1 MILGTFKRR
10 RIVVVYYINKQAI
23 EIKSQFHGVTLTSVN
38 ECCCAIGILAKMY
51 GLPMPQKL
59 DTLDE
64 MREDLH
70 RQIKGKPVPSEYA
83 SKIIDM
89 LDGYINPETI
99 PNELYDLL
107 QYAYNEQRGTE
118 PAYR

>member
-1 MILGTFKRR
+1 M
-10 RIVVVYYINKQAI
+10 VYYINKQAI

-51 GLPMPQKL
+51 GLQMPQKL

-70 RQIKGKPVPSEYA
+70 RQIKGKPVPSEYS

-99 PNELYDLL
+99 PNELYELL
-107 QYAYNEQRGTE
+107 QYAYNEQRRFE
-118 PAYR
+118 PAYKPSYR